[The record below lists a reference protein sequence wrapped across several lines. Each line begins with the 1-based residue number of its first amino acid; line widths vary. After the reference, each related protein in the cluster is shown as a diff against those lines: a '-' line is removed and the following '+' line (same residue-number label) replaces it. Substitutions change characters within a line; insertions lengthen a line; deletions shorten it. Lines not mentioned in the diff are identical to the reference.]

1 MSSRTAPAVLWA
13 TLLWSA
19 LLTGILVAWS
29 PRYWAV
35 SAAIGALSAAV
46 VSWTVVSTLRGA
58 GFAWPRQMPLVVL
71 IGVWGFLQV
80 LFKTSAIPG
89 LTMGNSLIWL
99 MSACAFIVGAQILR
113 HRATRQLFLQL
124 LLWSV
129 TALAVIAMIQATS
142 HPVEVFGIFPAD
154 DDVMGT
160 FLSQNQFAALMELA
174 APVALWYMIGR
185 NPLPGGLCYAMLLAA
200 TITAGSR
207 MGVVLVGFEALVFVI
222 IVVLTRR
229 LETRKVA
236 GIVAGLAVLFA
247 AAMVIAG
254 TDRVRSHFE
263 EKNPYAI
270 RRQLFDSTVHLVAE
284 RPWTGYGIGTW
295 RAEYPHTATF
305 DLALLANE
313 AHNDWL
319 EWAAEGGVFF
329 ALLMAGLVVWIA
341 PTALQSI
348 WGLGI
353 LCVMVHSY
361 VDYPLRE
368 PVLSFLWFTLAGA
381 VASFPK

>member
-1 MSSRTAPAVLWA
+1 MSSRAAPAVLWA

-19 LLTGILVAWS
+19 LLAGILVAWS

-35 SAAIGALSAAV
+35 SVAIGALSVAV
-46 VSWTVVSTLRGA
+46 VSWMAVSTLRG
-58 GFAWPRQMPLVVL
+58 GDFAWPRQTPLVVL
-71 IGVWGFLQV
+71 IGAWGFLQV
-80 LFKTSAIPG
+80 FFKTTAIPG

-99 MSACAFIVGAQILR
+99 MSACAFVVGAQILR
-113 HRATRQLFLQL
+113 HRATRKLFLQL

-154 DDVMGT
+154 DRVMGT

-185 NPLPGGLCYAMLLAA
+185 NPLPGGLCYAMLLAG
-200 TITAGSR
+200 TITAASR
-207 MGVVLVGFEALVFVI
+207 MGVALVGSEALAFAI
-222 IVVLTRR
+222 IVLLTRR
-229 LETRKVA
+229 LETRRVA
-236 GIVAGLAVLFA
+236 AIFAGLALLVGS
-247 AAMVIAG
+247 AMVIAG
-254 TDRVRSHFE
+254 TDKVRTHFE
-263 EKNPYAI
+263 DKNPYAI

-319 EWAAEGGVFF
+319 EWAAEGGILFS
-329 ALLMAGLVVWIA
+329 LLIGVLVIWIA
-341 PTALQSI
+341 GPAIQSI

-353 LCVMVHSY
+353 LCVMIHSY

-381 VASFPK
+381 VASFSE